1 MPHTRSA
8 AKRARQSEQRRV
20 RNKSRR
26 SEMKSFVKKVQ
37 ALADKGDGEG
47 ARKLL
52 VVAYQRIDKAAQKGA
67 IHANTASRR
76 KSRLT
81 LHVNKALTKAK
92 K

>member
-8 AKRARQSEQRRV
+8 AKRARQNEQRRL

-81 LHVNKALTKAK
+81 LHVNKALKAK

>member
-67 IHANTASRR
+67 ILANTASRR